1 MRASTFGR
9 LAGGPLYPPQSRFPM
24 RPPTVPTASQ
34 PTQHARLVTWGHF
47 AHTLHLVAQF
57 LTSPVPQKAV
67 HPPPASQRLT
77 LLLGR
82 LAGNEYRADLS
93 LGPAP
98 QPRSPGRCR
107 LGLAD
112 ARRGQGGQSHPRRWH
127 SRPPARSAG
136 RRRGVEYAL
145 PATQPGRTGRPR
157 PAGAVGGR
165 PHRPAGQFS

>member
-1 MRASTFGR
+1 
-9 LAGGPLYPPQSRFPM
+9 M

-98 QPRSPGRCR
+98 PAAIPWSLPPG
-107 LGLAD
+107 
-112 ARRGQGGQSHPRRWH
+112 
-127 SRPPARSAG
+127 AG
-136 RRRGVEYAL
+136 RRAPRPGRSVAPAPLAL
-145 PATQPGRTGRPR
+145 PPPGPLCGPSSRR
-157 PAGAVGGR
+157 
-165 PHRPAGQFS
+165 